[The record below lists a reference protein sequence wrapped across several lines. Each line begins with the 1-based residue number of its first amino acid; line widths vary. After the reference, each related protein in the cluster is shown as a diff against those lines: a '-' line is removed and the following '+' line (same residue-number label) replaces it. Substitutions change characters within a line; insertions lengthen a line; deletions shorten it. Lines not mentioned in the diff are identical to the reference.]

1 MRVFALSVTSIVVS
15 YLLYSRIITSW
26 CLVFV
31 SWRYYSLAS
40 DKLCE
45 VLEYLQGHPVEQLN
59 ISRTVRFIPLKK
71 DTLYVFTNAQNDDPD
86 QKATVEKTLNTYH
99 PPTRPEEKVEVYPTN
114 GVDCFQDKTKKP
126 IRLKPF
132 HYLKNRILTLQVF
145 DSHFSYGSSAFYF
158 SLYRES
164 VRIYP
169 ASFRMLYM
177 GCFRYCEEMKNDL
190 DRLYDSDEAD
200 NMLLHVDYP
209 MDGRE
214 RPHARPDSHILNALS
229 FGLLFPEDVI
239 LSSHSS
245 MKEFKDFLK
254 VVKTEYYSTNRHSI
268 VGRTGFVENWNDI
281 NRFLH

>member
-86 QKATVEKTLNTYH
+86 QKATVEKTLNRFYLSK
-99 PPTRPEEKVEVYPTN
+99 RPEERVEVYPTN
-114 GVDCFQDKTKKP
+114 GVDCFQDKSTKP

-132 HYLKNRILTLQVF
+132 QFLNNRILTLQVF

-158 SLYRES
+158 SLYREN
-164 VRIYP
+164 VNICK

-177 GCFRYCEEMKNDL
+177 GCFRYCEEMKRDIRKL
-190 DRLYDSDEAD
+190 HLPSESA
-200 NMLLHVDYP
+200 NMLLHFDYP

-214 RPHARPDSHILNALS
+214 RPHARPNTPLLEALS
-229 FGLLFPEDVI
+229 FG
-239 LSSHSS
+239 
-245 MKEFKDFLK
+245 
-254 VVKTEYYSTNRHSI
+254 
-268 VGRTGFVENWNDI
+268 
-281 NRFLH
+281 

>member
-45 VLEYLQGHPVEQLN
+45 VLEHLQGHPVEQLN

-71 DTLYVFTNAQNDDPD
+71 DTLYVFTNAQNNEAD
-86 QKATVEKTLNTYH
+86 QKATVEKTIIRFHLSK
-99 PPTRPEEKVEVYPTN
+99 RPEEEVEVYPTN

-132 HYLKNRILTLQVF
+132 HYLNNRILTLQVF

-158 SLYRES
+158 SLYREN
-164 VRIYP
+164 VNIYK

-177 GCFRYCEEMKNDL
+177 GCFRYCEEMKRDIRKLHLPSKSANC
-190 DRLYDSDEAD
+190 
-200 NMLLHVDYP
+200 LLHFDYP

-214 RPHARPDSHILNALS
+214 RPHGRPNTPLLEALS
-229 FGLLFPEDVI
+229 FG
-239 LSSHSS
+239 
-245 MKEFKDFLK
+245 
-254 VVKTEYYSTNRHSI
+254 
-268 VGRTGFVENWNDI
+268 
-281 NRFLH
+281 